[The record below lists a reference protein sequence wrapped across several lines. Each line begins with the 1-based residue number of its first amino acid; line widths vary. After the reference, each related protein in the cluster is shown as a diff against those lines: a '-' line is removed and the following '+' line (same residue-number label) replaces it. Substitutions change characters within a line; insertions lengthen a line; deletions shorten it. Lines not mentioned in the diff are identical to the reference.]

1 MNDVINVSIWEP
13 IKIRVM
19 ELIDEGNQSEIRG
32 WVLSEIL
39 ATITKEFDEQAS
51 RKAREF
57 ILVDVVNKP
66 ELVWR
71 KDLREKSIKVLI
83 PLGV

>member
-1 MNDVINVSIWEP
+1 MNDVSIWEP

-19 ELIDEGNQSEIRG
+19 ELISEGNQSEIRG

-57 ILVDVVNKP
+57 ILVDIVNKP
-66 ELVWR
+66 ELV
-71 KDLREKSIKVLI
+71 
-83 PLGV
+83 

>member
-1 MNDVINVSIWEP
+1 MNDVIVETKHYAGIMHGDVSIWEP

-66 ELVWR
+66 ELV
-71 KDLREKSIKVLI
+71 
-83 PLGV
+83 

>member
-1 MNDVINVSIWEP
+1 MNDVSIWEP

-57 ILVDVVNKP
+57 ILVDIVNKP
-66 ELVWR
+66 ELV
-71 KDLREKSIKVLI
+71 
-83 PLGV
+83 

>member
-1 MNDVINVSIWEP
+1 MSDVSIWEP

-19 ELIDEGNQSEIRG
+19 ELIDEGNQSEVKG
-32 WVLSEIL
+32 WVLSKIL

-57 ILVDVVNKP
+57 ILVEVVNKP
-66 ELVWR
+66 ELV
-71 KDLREKSIKVLI
+71 
-83 PLGV
+83 

>member
-66 ELVWR
+66 ELV
-71 KDLREKSIKVLI
+71 
-83 PLGV
+83 

>member
-1 MNDVINVSIWEP
+1 MNDVSIWEP
-13 IKIRVM
+13 IKTRVI
-19 ELIDEGNQSEIRG
+19 ELISEGNQSEIRG

-57 ILVDVVNKP
+57 ILVEVVNKP
-66 ELVWR
+66 ELV
-71 KDLREKSIKVLI
+71 
-83 PLGV
+83 

>member
-1 MNDVINVSIWEP
+1 MNDVSIWEP

-66 ELVWR
+66 ELV
-71 KDLREKSIKVLI
+71 
-83 PLGV
+83 

>member
-19 ELIDEGNQSEIRG
+19 ELIDEGNQSEVKG
-32 WVLSEIL
+32 WVLSKIL

-57 ILVDVVNKP
+57 ILVEVVNKP
-66 ELVWR
+66 ELV
-71 KDLREKSIKVLI
+71 
-83 PLGV
+83 

>member
-1 MNDVINVSIWEP
+1 MNDVSIWEP

-19 ELIDEGNQSEIRG
+19 ELISEGNQSEIRG

-66 ELVWR
+66 ELV
-71 KDLREKSIKVLI
+71 
-83 PLGV
+83 

>member
-1 MNDVINVSIWEP
+1 MNDVIVETKHYAGIMYGDVSIWEP

-19 ELIDEGNQSEIRG
+19 ELISEGNQSEIRG

-66 ELVWR
+66 ELV
-71 KDLREKSIKVLI
+71 
-83 PLGV
+83 